1 MPPPPPP
8 PSEYITKTMT
18 NIVHTYLHNAIE
30 VLSTKFGFDKTKAYE
45 SLNEHLV
52 FEHNPAHDDF
62 SEHITSDSI
71 TSDSITSDSITSE
84 SITTEPGY
92 REVTTPTPH
101 TIFGVGV
108 EVGVV
113 NVSEYGTKCSLENY
127 LFDCLL
133 DYHIPPPQKWREYE
147 FIPLKLIHIHTIP
160 LSIKI
165 NTYTLKSDIKSV
177 SAPIKFNQI
186 TLALY
191 INPDTLSKEEP
202 QYIVEQ
208 LLMPVK
214 IKDDNTLDALKNLS
228 EEMIRFQYD
237 IKGKRYFKSK
247 NIVYKFEI
255 KQYGTWNKDKCKV
268 EHEPTA
274 EFGHMFDRCNNV
286 IQCLYAI
293 DGDNYDRYEL
303 EFIVE
308 KGVVYLKADD
318 NTVYNFKA
326 YKIGGVLP
334 SAGYISGYDV
344 DSIFRLR
351 IYNN

>member
-1 MPPPPPP
+1 MTDTGIPP
-8 PSEYITKTMT
+8 PSEYIAKTMT

-30 VLSTKFGFDKTKAYE
+30 VLSTKFGFDRTKAYE

-62 SEHITSDSI
+62 SEHIT
-71 TSDSITSDSITSE
+71 
-84 SITTEPGY
+84 TEPGY

-108 EVGVV
+108 V
-113 NVSEYGTKCSLENY
+113 NVSEYDTKCSLENY
-127 LFDCLL
+127 LFGCLR

-186 TLALY
+186 TLAPY

-237 IKGKRYFKSK
+237 IKGKRYFMSK

-255 KQYGTWNKDKCKV
+255 KPYGKWNKDKCKV

-286 IQCLYAI
+286 IQCFYAI

-308 KGVVYLKADD
+308 KGIVYLKADD

-326 YKIGGVLP
+326 YKIGGALP

-344 DSIFRLR
+344 DSVFRLR

>member
-1 MPPPPPP
+1 MPPPPP
-8 PSEYITKTMT
+8 PSEYIAKTMT

-52 FEHNPAHDDF
+52 FEHNTAHDDF
-62 SEHITSDSI
+62 SEHITSEHITSEHITSEHI
-71 TSDSITSDSITSE
+71 TSD

-92 REVTTPTPH
+92 REVETPTASTPP
-101 TIFGVGV
+101 TIFG
-108 EVGVV
+108 VGVV
-113 NVSEYGTKCSLENY
+113 NVSEYDTKCSLENY
-127 LFDCLL
+127 LFDCLR

-160 LSIKI
+160 VSIKI
-165 NTYTLKSDIKSV
+165 NAYTLKSDIKSV
-177 SAPIKFNQI
+177 SAPIKINQI
-186 TLALY
+186 TLAPY
-191 INPDTLSKEEP
+191 INPDTLLKEEP
-202 QYIVEQ
+202 KYIVEQ

-214 IKDDNTLDALKNLS
+214 IKDDTTLDALKNLS

-237 IKGKRYFKSK
+237 VEGKRYFKSK

-268 EHEPTA
+268 EHEPTE
-274 EFGHMFDRCNNV
+274 EFGHMFDRRNNV

-308 KGVVYLKADD
+308 NGVVYLKADD
-318 NTVYNFKA
+318 NIVYNFKA
-326 YKIGGVLP
+326 YKIGGALP

-344 DSIFRLR
+344 DSVFRLR

>member
-1 MPPPPPP
+1 MTDTEMPP
-8 PSEYITKTMT
+8 PSEYISKTMS

-30 VLSTKFGFDKTKAYE
+30 VLSTKFAFDKTKAYE

-52 FEHNPAHDDF
+52 FEHNPVHDDF
-62 SEHITSDSI
+62 SEH
-71 TSDSITSDSITSE
+71 ITSE

-92 REVTTPTPH
+92 REVATPTTSTPH
-101 TIFGVGV
+101 TTFGVGV
-108 EVGVV
+108 GVGVGVV
-113 NVSEYGTKCSLENY
+113 NVSEYDTKHSLENY
-127 LFDCLL
+127 LFDCLR
-133 DYHIPPPQKWREYE
+133 DYDIPPPQKWREYE

-344 DSIFRLR
+344 DSVFRLR

>member
-1 MPPPPPP
+1 MTDTGMPPPPPP
-8 PSEYITKTMT
+8 PSEYISKTMT

-30 VLSTKFGFDKTKAYE
+30 VLSTKFGFDRTKAYE

-62 SEHITSDSI
+62 SEHITSEH
-71 TSDSITSDSITSE
+71 ITSE
-84 SITTEPGY
+84 HITTEPGY
-92 REVTTPTPH
+92 REVTTPTPP
-101 TIFGVGV
+101 TIFG
-108 EVGVV
+108 VGVV
-113 NVSEYGTKCSLENY
+113 NVSEYDTKCRLENY
-127 LFDCLL
+127 LFDCLR

-160 LSIKI
+160 VSIKI
-165 NTYTLKSDIKSV
+165 NTYTPKSDIKSV

-186 TLALY
+186 TLAPY
-191 INPDTLSKEEP
+191 INPDTLLKEDP

-214 IKDDNTLDALKNLS
+214 IKDDTTLDALKNLS

-237 IKGKRYFKSK
+237 VEGKRYFKSK

-255 KQYGTWNKDKCKV
+255 KQYGKWNKDKCKV

-274 EFGHMFDRCNNV
+274 EYGYMFDRCNNV
-286 IQCLYAI
+286 RQCLYAI
-293 DGDNYDRYEL
+293 GVDNYDRYEL

-308 KGVVYLKADD
+308 NDVVYLKADD
-318 NTVYNFKA
+318 NIVYNFKA
-326 YKIGGVLP
+326 YKIGGALP

-344 DSIFRLR
+344 DSVFRLR

>member
-1 MPPPPPP
+1 MTDTEMPP
-8 PSEYITKTMT
+8 PSEYISKTMS

-52 FEHNPAHDDF
+52 FEHNPVHDDF
-62 SEHITSDSI
+62 SEH
-71 TSDSITSDSITSE
+71 ITSE

-92 REVTTPTPH
+92 REVATPTTSTLH
-101 TIFGVGV
+101 TTFGV
-108 EVGVV
+108 EVV
-113 NVSEYGTKCSLENY
+113 NVSEYDTKHSLENY
-127 LFDCLL
+127 LFDCLR

-165 NTYTLKSDIKSV
+165 NTYTLKRDIKSV
-177 SAPIKFNQI
+177 SAPIKFNQT
-186 TLALY
+186 TLEPY

-202 QYIVEQ
+202 YYIVEQ

-214 IKDDNTLDALKNLS
+214 IKDDTTLDALKNLS

-237 IKGKRYFKSK
+237 VKGKRYFKSK

-326 YKIGGVLP
+326 YKIGGALP

-344 DSIFRLR
+344 NSIFRLR

>member
-1 MPPPPPP
+1 MTDTEMPP
-8 PSEYITKTMT
+8 PSEYISKTMS

-52 FEHNPAHDDF
+52 FEHNPVHDDF
-62 SEHITSDSI
+62 SEH
-71 TSDSITSDSITSE
+71 ITSE

-92 REVTTPTPH
+92 REVATPTTSTLH
-101 TIFGVGV
+101 TTFGV
-108 EVGVV
+108 EVV
-113 NVSEYGTKCSLENY
+113 NVSEYDTKHSLENY
-127 LFDCLL
+127 LFDCLR
-133 DYHIPPPQKWREYE
+133 DYDIPPPQKWREYE

-165 NTYTLKSDIKSV
+165 NTYTLKRDIKSV
-177 SAPIKFNQI
+177 SAPIKFNQT
-186 TLALY
+186 TLEPY

-202 QYIVEQ
+202 YYIVEQ

-214 IKDDNTLDALKNLS
+214 IKDDTTLDALKNLS

-237 IKGKRYFKSK
+237 VKGKRYFKSK

-326 YKIGGVLP
+326 YKIGGALP

-344 DSIFRLR
+344 NSIFRLR

>member
-1 MPPPPPP
+1 MTDTEMPP
-8 PSEYITKTMT
+8 PSEYISKTMS

-52 FEHNPAHDDF
+52 FEHNPVHDDF
-62 SEHITSDSI
+62 SEH
-71 TSDSITSDSITSE
+71 ITSE

-92 REVTTPTPH
+92 REVATPTTSTLH
-101 TIFGVGV
+101 TTFGV
-108 EVGVV
+108 EVV
-113 NVSEYGTKCSLENY
+113 NVSEYDTKHSLENY
-127 LFDCLL
+127 LFDCLR

-165 NTYTLKSDIKSV
+165 NTYTLKRDIKSV
-177 SAPIKFNQI
+177 SAPIKFNQT
-186 TLALY
+186 TLEPY

-202 QYIVEQ
+202 YYIVEQ

-214 IKDDNTLDALKNLS
+214 IKDDTTLDALKNLS

-237 IKGKRYFKSK
+237 VKGKRYFKSK

-308 KGVVYLKADD
+308 RGVVYLKADD

-326 YKIGGVLP
+326 YKIGGALP

-344 DSIFRLR
+344 NSIFRLR

>member
-1 MPPPPPP
+1 MTDTGMPPP
-8 PSEYITKTMT
+8 PSEYIAKTMT

-62 SEHITSDSI
+62 SEHITSEH
-71 TSDSITSDSITSE
+71 ITSE

-92 REVTTPTPH
+92 REVKTPTTTTPP
-101 TIFGVGV
+101 TIFG
-108 EVGVV
+108 VGVV
-113 NVSEYGTKCSLENY
+113 NVSEYDTKRSLENY
-127 LFDCLL
+127 LFGCLR

-186 TLALY
+186 TLAPY
-191 INPDTLSKEEP
+191 INSETLSKEEP
-202 QYIVEQ
+202 KYIVEQ

-214 IKDDNTLDALKNLS
+214 IKDDTTLDALKNLS

-237 IKGKRYFKSK
+237 IKGKRYFMSK
-247 NIVYKFEI
+247 NMVYKFEI
-255 KQYGTWNKDKCKV
+255 KPYGKWNKDKCKV

-344 DSIFRLR
+344 NSVFRLR

>member
-1 MPPPPPP
+1 MTDTEMPP
-8 PSEYITKTMT
+8 PSEYISKTMS

-52 FEHNPAHDDF
+52 FEHNPVHDDF
-62 SEHITSDSI
+62 SEH
-71 TSDSITSDSITSE
+71 ITSE

-92 REVTTPTPH
+92 REVATPTTSTPH
-101 TIFGVGV
+101 TTFG
-108 EVGVV
+108 VGVV
-113 NVSEYGTKCSLENY
+113 NVSEYDTKRSLENY
-127 LFDCLL
+127 LFDCLR

-165 NTYTLKSDIKSV
+165 NTYTLKRDIKSV
-177 SAPIKFNQI
+177 SAPIKFNQT
-186 TLALY
+186 TLEPY

-202 QYIVEQ
+202 YYIVEQ

-214 IKDDNTLDALKNLS
+214 IKDDTTLDALKNLS

-237 IKGKRYFKSK
+237 VKGKRYFKSK

-326 YKIGGVLP
+326 YKIGGALP

-344 DSIFRLR
+344 NSIFRLR

>member
-1 MPPPPPP
+1 MTDTGIPP
-8 PSEYITKTMT
+8 PSEYIAKTMS

-62 SEHITSDSI
+62 SEHITS
-71 TSDSITSDSITSE
+71 E

-92 REVTTPTPH
+92 REVETPTASTPP
-101 TIFGVGV
+101 TIFG
-108 EVGVV
+108 VGVV
-113 NVSEYGTKCSLENY
+113 NVSEYDTKRSLENY

-133 DYHIPPPQKWREYE
+133 DYRIPPPQKWREYE
-147 FIPLKLIHIHTIP
+147 FIPLKLIHINTIP
-160 LSIKI
+160 VSIKI

-186 TLALY
+186 TLAPY
-191 INPDTLSKEEP
+191 INPDTLLKEEP
-202 QYIVEQ
+202 KYIVEQ
-208 LLMPVK
+208 VLMPVK
-214 IKDDNTLDALKNLS
+214 IKDDTTLDALKNLS

-237 IKGKRYFKSK
+237 TDGKRYFMSK
-247 NIVYKFEI
+247 NIVYKFDI
-255 KQYGTWNKDKCKV
+255 TPYGTWNKDKCIV
-268 EHEPTA
+268 EHNQNI
-274 EFGHMFDRCNNV
+274 EFGYINRCNNV
-286 IQCLYAI
+286 IQCLHAV

-318 NTVYNFKA
+318 NIVYNFKA
-326 YKIGGVLP
+326 YKIGGALP

-344 DSIFRLR
+344 NSIFRLR

>member
-1 MPPPPPP
+1 MTDTGIPP
-8 PSEYITKTMT
+8 PSEYIAKTMT

-30 VLSTKFGFDKTKAYE
+30 VLSTKFAFDKTKAYE

-62 SEHITSDSI
+62 SEHIT
-71 TSDSITSDSITSE
+71 
-84 SITTEPGY
+84 TEPGY

-108 EVGVV
+108 V
-113 NVSEYGTKCSLENY
+113 NVSEYGTKRSLENY
-127 LFDCLL
+127 LFGCLR

-177 SAPIKFNQI
+177 SAPIKFNQT
-186 TLALY
+186 TLAPY
-191 INPDTLSKEEP
+191 INPNALSKEEP

-237 IKGKRYFKSK
+237 IKGKRYFMSK

-255 KQYGTWNKDKCKV
+255 KPYGKWNKDKCKV

-286 IQCLYAI
+286 IQCFYAI

-308 KGVVYLKADD
+308 KGIVYLKADD

-326 YKIGGVLP
+326 YKIGGALP